1 MATKE
6 FQMFKASGFP
16 LKEIRRQGLTNNG
29 EHTPLD
35 SVQVGRFRGS
45 FGKCYQYKVVS
56 HNSQRWETAIPQVK
70 RGALDITDS
79 NSIHYKVSEIPEC
92 AVGMWV

>member
-6 FQMFKASGFP
+6 FQMFKATGLP

-35 SVQVGRFRGS
+35 SVQMGRSRSS

-56 HNSQRWETAIPQVK
+56 HNSQRWEISIPQIK
-70 RGALDITDS
+70 EGALDITDS
-79 NSIHYKVSEIPEC
+79 K
-92 AVGMWV
+92 